1 MRLNHYSAFSMV
13 NQMLVIYKAP
23 TNLNYFWNFGVLAG
37 LALVIQLITGIS
49 LAMHYTPHIELA
61 FNSVDHI
68 MRDLQYGWLLRYMH
82 SNGASLFF
90 MVVYAHIFRG
100 LYYGSYVYPRQG
112 VWWIGCTIY
121 VLMMAVAFLGYVL
134 PWGQMSF
141 WGATV
146 ITNFFS
152 IIPFFGKDVVE
163 WIWGGFAVN
172 NATLNRFYSLHYF
185 LSFVIVGLS
194 ALHLIVLHQHGA
206 NNPLGVESKDTI
218 PFYPYYY
225 VKDLVGVNVYLIVYF
240 FFVFFYPE
248 ALGHPDNYVPANP
261 MVTPPSIVPEWYFLP
276 MYAILRSIPYKTP
289 GVLTMGLAVGALYL
303 LPLVSKPIVRSGDNR
318 PIFAILFWTFVVD
331 CFLLGWVGSNHV
343 ETPWVECGQIATV
356 YYFLFFFV
364 LLPFATQVDNYYF
377 SLSYRN
383 EKLASKYITRLNVHT
398 GECVGYGLARVGDD
412 DSK

>member
-1 MRLNHYSAFSMV
+1 MV
-13 NQMLVIYKAP
+13 NQMLVSYKAP

-225 VKDLVGVNVYLIVYF
+225 VKDLVGVNLYLIVYF

-248 ALGHPDNYVPANP
+248 VLGHPDNYVPANP

-276 MYAILRSIPYKTP
+276 MYAILRSIPYKAP

-318 PIFAILFWTFVVD
+318 PVFAILFWTFVVD
-331 CFLLGWVGSNHV
+331 CLLLGWVGSNHV

-356 YYFLFFFV
+356 YYFAFFFV
-364 LLPFATQVDNYYF
+364 LLPFATQFDNYYF
-377 SLSYRN
+377 SLLYKDHLNDPFSRKKSSDAN
-383 EKLASKYITRLNVHT
+383 DFKLL
-398 GECVGYGLARVGDD
+398 E
-412 DSK
+412 

>member
-1 MRLNHYSAFSMV
+1 MRLNHYSSFSMV
-13 NQMLVIYKAP
+13 NQMLVSYKAP

-37 LALVIQLITGIS
+37 VALVIQLITGIS

-248 ALGHPDNYVPANP
+248 VLGHPDNYVPANP

-276 MYAILRSIPYKTP
+276 MYAILRSIPYKAP

-318 PIFAILFWTFVVD
+318 PVFAILFWTFVVD
-331 CFLLGWVGSNHV
+331 CLLLGWVGSNHV
-343 ETPWVECGQIATV
+343 ETPWVECGQIATI
-356 YYFLFFFV
+356 YYFFFFFV
-364 LLPFATQVDNYYF
+364 LLPLATQFDNYYF
-377 SLSYRN
+377 SLLYKDHLKDPFSR
-383 EKLASKYITRLNVHT
+383 KKYSHK
-398 GECVGYGLARVGDD
+398 DD
-412 DSK
+412 YKILE

>member
-1 MRLNHYSAFSMV
+1 
-13 NQMLVIYKAP
+13 
-23 TNLNYFWNFGVLAG
+23 
-37 LALVIQLITGIS
+37 
-49 LAMHYTPHIELA
+49 
-61 FNSVDHI
+61 
-68 MRDLQYGWLLRYMH
+68 
-82 SNGASLFF
+82 
-90 MVVYAHIFRG
+90 
-100 LYYGSYVYPRQG
+100 
-112 VWWIGCTIY
+112 
-121 VLMMAVAFLGYVL
+121 
-134 PWGQMSF
+134 
-141 WGATV
+141 
-146 ITNFFS
+146 
-152 IIPFFGKDVVE
+152 
-163 WIWGGFAVN
+163 
-172 NATLNRFYSLHYF
+172 
-185 LSFVIVGLS
+185 
-194 ALHLIVLHQHGA
+194 
-206 NNPLGVESKDTI
+206 
-218 PFYPYYY
+218 
-225 VKDLVGVNVYLIVYF
+225 LIVYF